1 MCLHPWNETCLV
13 SDAVLDPELVG
24 GGGALCFFSF
34 SGLFSYSCR
43 WILCKLKEAVQRK
56 QLNGKEGG
64 LVLKLYSCYLFKCKI
79 VKNITETFNLDVVFG
94 D

>member
-1 MCLHPWNETCLV
+1 MPF
-13 SDAVLDPELVG
+13 A
-24 GGGALCFFSF
+24 FSLF

-43 WILCKLKEAVQRK
+43 WILCKLKEAIQRK

-64 LVLKLYSCYLFKCKI
+64 LVLKSYSCYLFKYKI